1 MIDLAQLHGNE
12 DASYL
17 KKLREKTKKP
27 LIQAVRAVDRMVLKA
42 AEQSTADYIM
52 ADSGAGTGKTLSLI
66 HIFDKGKKV
75 CRGIRIPECVTDEW
89 TIDEPVVV
97 REEVNADGEKYYSY
111 SGQQESD
118 GRNSGKERN
127 TQNPNGSVL
136 PGVYRPR
143 RTVIKL

>member
-1 MIDLAQLHGNE
+1 MWAC
-12 DASYL
+12 
-17 KKLREKTKKP
+17 
-27 LIQAVRAVDRMVLKA
+27 
-42 AEQSTADYIM
+42 STYI
-52 ADSGAGTGKTLSLI
+52 
-66 HIFDKGKKV
+66 DKGKKV

-127 TQNPNGSVL
+127 TKSEWQRIAGCLQTKKNSYQVMRTRSV
-136 PGVYRPR
+136 
-143 RTVIKL
+143 II

>member
-1 MIDLAQLHGNE
+1 M
-12 DASYL
+12 
-17 KKLREKTKKP
+17 
-27 LIQAVRAVDRMVLKA
+27 
-42 AEQSTADYIM
+42 
-52 ADSGAGTGKTLSLI
+52 
-66 HIFDKGKKV
+66 

-89 TIDEPVVV
+89 TIDEPGVV
-97 REEVNADGEKYYSY
+97 REEVNADGVKYYSY